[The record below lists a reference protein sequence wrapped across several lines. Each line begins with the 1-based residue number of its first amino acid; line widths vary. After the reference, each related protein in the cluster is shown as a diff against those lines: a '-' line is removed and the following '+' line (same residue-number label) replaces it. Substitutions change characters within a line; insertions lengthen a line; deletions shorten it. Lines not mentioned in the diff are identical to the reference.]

1 MSSFL
6 KNSVG
11 IAMFVASVSASAVP
25 VLQVGAA
32 AGSGDAGTYADYTIS
47 TTSPTEN
54 DTAITSGGTLYAAGV
69 YQQASDLLLGG
80 KYAGGVSGGKTYDAG
95 LDWGSM
101 GFDATFNG
109 KGAVLMATV
118 FGAGSLSV
126 NSSSFFYSALA
137 YESGFVSPNSHAPLQ
152 TAGANYLFFDIGNF
166 ADIQNAV
173 VDFATEIGG
182 ADGEIKTLTIGA
194 SGFDWIHFD
203 LLALTTSTTNKAGT
217 EECIEWHTSG
227 PKIGECKKYATT
239 TYQVGVGLDM
249 NPGSHDVTWKNSDG
263 KLNPGGGGTPIPE
276 PASLTLLGIGL
287 IGLGAMSKR
296 RAT

>member
-1 MSSFL
+1 MNSFL
-6 KNSVG
+6 KNSLG
-11 IAMFVASVSASAVP
+11 IAIFAASVSANAVP

-32 AGSGDAGTYADYTIS
+32 AGSGDAGTYADYTGS

-101 GFDATFNG
+101 GFDAAFNG

-126 NSSSFFYSALA
+126 NSSSFFYSASA
-137 YESGFVSPNSHAPLQ
+137 YENGFVSPNNHAPLQ
-152 TAGANYLFFDIGNF
+152 TAGASYLFFDIGNF

-173 VDFATEIGG
+173 VDFATETGS

-194 SGFDWIHFD
+194 GGFDWIHFD
-203 LLALTTSTTNKAGT
+203 LLALATSTTNTCT
-217 EECIEWHTSG
+217 EV
-227 PKIGECKKYATT
+227 KIRGNCVPN
-239 TYQVGVGLDM
+239 TYLVGSDLTM
-249 NPGSHDVTWKNSDG
+249 NPGSHDVTWKEA
-263 KLNPGGGGTPIPE
+263 KLTPGGGGTPIPE
-276 PASLTLLGIGL
+276 PASLALLGIGL
-287 IGLGAMSKR
+287 IGLGAARKR
-296 RAT
+296 LAA